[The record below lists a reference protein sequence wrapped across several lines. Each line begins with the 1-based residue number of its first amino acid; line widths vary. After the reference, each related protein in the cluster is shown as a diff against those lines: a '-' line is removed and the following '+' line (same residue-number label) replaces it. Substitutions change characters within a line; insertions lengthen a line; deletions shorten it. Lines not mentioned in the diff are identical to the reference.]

1 MSLLLAPYTVLDVP
15 LNWLLDPVM
24 VLDESFLVVLVLVFC
39 WLAIMVLNLDLSAN
53 KASIEA
59 CLSLSPPI
67 SNAKGDPVLDD
78 DDTVLEEDMVVVI
91 FCGCASDVMSLCSV
105 VSGAMAPLTSMV
117 SINRIRMS
125 GMVIDFECMGL
136 F

>member
-1 MSLLLAPYTVLDVP
+1 
-15 LNWLLDPVM
+15 M

-53 KASIEA
+53 RASIEA

-78 DDTVLEEDMVVVI
+78 DETVLEEVVVI

-105 VSGAMAPLTSMV
+105 VSGAMAPLTSIV
-117 SINRIRMS
+117 PINRIRMS

>member
-1 MSLLLAPYTVLDVP
+1 
-15 LNWLLDPVM
+15 M
-24 VLDESFLVVLVLVFC
+24 VLDESFWFVLVLVFC

-67 SNAKGDPVLDD
+67 SKANDDAVLDGD
-78 DDTVLEEDMVVVI
+78 DRVLEEVVVI

-105 VSGAMAPLTSMV
+105 VSGAIAPLTTIV
-117 SINRIRMS
+117 SSSSIRMR